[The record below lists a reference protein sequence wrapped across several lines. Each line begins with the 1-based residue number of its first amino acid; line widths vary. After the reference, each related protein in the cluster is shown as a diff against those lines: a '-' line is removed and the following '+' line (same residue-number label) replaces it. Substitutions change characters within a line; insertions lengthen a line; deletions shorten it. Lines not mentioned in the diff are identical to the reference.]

1 LNFLESIGMRG
12 LLTTIGVRVTPG
24 SCDNFLPKREDL
36 HKSFNIVYQVKNKFL
51 SFIFRKKL
59 QKIILIQKAI
69 GMKIVIHLIKKI
81 I

>member
-36 HKSFNIVYQVKNKFL
+36 HKSFNVVYQVKINYYLLFL
-51 SFIFRKKL
+51 EKNCKKS
-59 QKIILIQKAI
+59 K
-69 GMKIVIHLIKKI
+69 
-81 I
+81 